1 MSTPKLILA
10 PMAGVTDYA
19 YRTIA
24 AEMGADVT
32 VTEMVSSRALCYDD
46 KKTVKLLRKTPT
58 GVCGAQIF
66 GNDPEFMATAA
77 KLTLELSGCD
87 FIDINM
93 GCPMP
98 KISGAGDG
106 AGLMKTP
113 ELAAD
118 IVRAVVEAVPVP
130 VTVKMRK
137 GWDKSHVSCVE
148 LSRMVEKAGASAVTV
163 HGRTRVQ
170 LYTGRADW
178 DCIRDVKQAVGI
190 PVYANGDVDSPE
202 AALHI
207 LRYTEADGVMIGRA
221 AFGDPYL
228 FSMIR
233 AALDGRDIPQRPPL
247 SQRMDTALRQF
258 EIALEDKGEHIACL
272 EARKHL
278 CWYLHGVPHASFY
291 KKDISQV
298 STKEEVYTV
307 VKRIK
312 RDLR

>member
-1 MSTPKLILA
+1 
-10 PMAGVTDYA
+10 MAGVTDYA

-24 AEMGADVT
+24 AEMGRRCHCYGDGVL
-32 VTEMVSSRALCYDD
+32 RALCYDD

-66 GNDPEFMATAA
+66 GNDPEFMAKAA

-118 IVRAVVEAVPVP
+118 IVRAVVEVVPVP
-130 VTVKMRK
+130 VT
-137 GWDKSHVSCVE
+137 GQDAEGLGQSHVNCVE

-207 LRYTEADGVMIGRA
+207 LRYTGADGVMIGRA

-233 AALDGRDIPQRPPL
+233 AALDGRDIPQR
-247 SQRMDTALRQF
+247 RR
-258 EIALEDKGEHIACL
+258 
-272 EARKHL
+272 
-278 CWYLHGVPHASFY
+278 
-291 KKDISQV
+291 
-298 STKEEVYTV
+298 
-307 VKRIK
+307 
-312 RDLR
+312 

>member
-66 GNDPEFMATAA
+66 GNDPEFMAKAA

-148 LSRMVEKAGASAVTV
+148 LSQMVEKAGASAVTV

-170 LYTGRADW
+170 LYTG
-178 DCIRDVKQAVGI
+178 G
-190 PVYANGDVDSPE
+190 P
-202 AALHI
+202 
-207 LRYTEADGVMIGRA
+207 IG
-221 AFGDPYL
+221 
-228 FSMIR
+228 
-233 AALDGRDIPQRPPL
+233 
-247 SQRMDTALRQF
+247 TAS
-258 EIALEDKGEHIACL
+258 G
-272 EARKHL
+272 
-278 CWYLHGVPHASFY
+278 
-291 KKDISQV
+291 
-298 STKEEVYTV
+298 T
-307 VKRIK
+307 
-312 RDLR
+312 